1 MAADYTIVNLVASA
15 NLNATLDL
23 YNLAV
28 SVPNIEY
35 EPEQFPGAI
44 LKLKEPKV
52 SMLLFKNGK
61 VICSGA
67 SSEEEIEL
75 GIKKASKLIHEIQG
89 SVKVLE
95 KVEYNVVNIVATANL
110 HQTLDLFKTA
120 MALDNV
126 EYEPEQF
133 PGAILRIDEPKMT
146 LLLFKNGKVI
156 CAGAKREHLLK
167 QGLEIAQKMIRGI
180 KGSTVEPFADEEEE
194 KPKRQK
200 KEETF
205 YEKKVD
211 VRDIAPLGPAKK
223 QPKAKTKKKRAGKKA
238 KKKPAKKAKKEAKK
252 AKPKAKKTKKKPAKK
267 AKKAKKKKK

>member
-1 MAADYTIVNLVASA
+1 MDYQIVNLVASA

-67 SSEEEIEL
+67 SSEEQIEQ
-75 GIKKASKLIHEIQG
+75 GIRKASKLIHEIQP
-89 SVKVLE
+89 SVKVLD
-95 KVEYNVVNIVATANL
+95 KVTYTVVNLVATGNL

-120 MALDNV
+120 MTLDNV

-133 PGAILRIDEPKMT
+133 PGAILRITDPKIT

-156 CAGAKREHLLK
+156 CAGAKKEEDLRR
-167 QGLEIAQKMIRGI
+167 GLEKAQKMVKGI
-180 KGSTVEPFADEEEE
+180 KGNTSKTFDDEEDEEPKAPKKAAMPVKAE
-194 KPKRQK
+194 KPVEVKAAQK
-200 KEETF
+200 T
-205 YEKKVD
+205 V
-211 VRDIAPLGPAKK
+211 V
-223 QPKAKTKKKRAGKKA
+223 KA
-238 KKKPAKKAKKEAKK
+238 KPAKAKSKPAAKK
-252 AKPKAKKTKKKPAKK
+252 AVKPKA
-267 AKKAKKKKK
+267 KAKKKK